1 MNDACVLKMSHAA
14 GKQTKNAPLNFEP
27 KNVNFWPIKFQP
39 KFAFYTNS
47 QKSDT
52 LHTHLSLSLS
62 LSLFCSFLCSKIFSE
77 VKRRGNDDECDLYVL
92 ARYFCGGVF
101 ARNDESI
108 RKGRKMMRENH
119 HHHHHHRRS
128 CIGNEN
134 FTDRDFRRLCS
145 SSSSSSR
152 RGGKGKGAEERRR
165 RLSSLTA
172 SSSSPSSSSS
182 QQKKYCVSTVD
193 ASAIL
198 VPHPDKSA
206 TGGEDSCFVLK
217 RSNAFGVFDGVGGW
231 SDEGVNPAEYSETFA
246 SEAAKAVT
254 KEKMR
259 NPVDIMVRAH
269 KMTRVV
275 GSSTACVCV
284 VEEGE
289 ATFANVGDAGGIVA
303 RNGACVFKTE
313 PMQHEFN
320 MPFQL
325 GWKEAYPETDD
336 PRRADVKKVRLK
348 RGDCVVLG
356 SDGLW
361 DNVPH
366 EDVAILCDENEGDA
380 VKCAEQIA
388 RLAFSRSTDE
398 EYDSPFMIAARRE
411 GMELTWAEKLQGVK
425 LTGGKMDDIAVVV
438 AFVG

>member
-1 MNDACVLKMSHAA
+1 M
-14 GKQTKNAPLNFEP
+14 
-27 KNVNFWPIKFQP
+27 
-39 KFAFYTNS
+39 
-47 QKSDT
+47 
-52 LHTHLSLSLS
+52 
-62 LSLFCSFLCSKIFSE
+62 
-77 VKRRGNDDECDLYVL
+77 
-92 ARYFCGGVF
+92 
-101 ARNDESI
+101 
-108 RKGRKMMRENH
+108 
-119 HHHHHHRRS
+119 
-128 CIGNEN
+128 
-134 FTDRDFRRLCS
+134 
-145 SSSSSSR
+145 
-152 RGGKGKGAEERRR
+152 
-165 RLSSLTA
+165 
-172 SSSSPSSSSS
+172 
-182 QQKKYCVSTVD
+182 D

-275 GSSTACVCV
+275 GSSTACLCV

-320 MPFQL
+320 M
-325 GWKEAYPETDD
+325 
-336 PRRADVKKVRLK
+336 
-348 RGDCVVLG
+348 
-356 SDGLW
+356 LW

>member
-1 MNDACVLKMSHAA
+1 MATTAA
-14 GKQTKNAPLNFEP
+14 AAAASASKSGFNSVVTSFSRRLSVSSRKNPSART
-27 KNVNFWPIKFQP
+27 
-39 KFAFYTNS
+39 AA
-47 QKSDT
+47 
-52 LHTHLSLSLS
+52 
-62 LSLFCSFLCSKIFSE
+62 
-77 VKRRGNDDECDLYVL
+77 RRGNDD
-92 ARYFCGGVF
+92 ARDVDRRRDDDKADDVFGGYLLSKRCWYS
-101 ARNDESI
+101 A
-108 RKGRKMMRENH
+108 GQ
-119 HHHHHHRRS
+119 
-128 CIGNEN
+128 
-134 FTDRDFRRLCS
+134 
-145 SSSSSSR
+145 
-152 RGGKGKGAEERRR
+152 R

-172 SSSSPSSSSS
+172 SSSSSSVSAATTSDEEEEKEKEKSVDSSSH
-182 QQKKYCVSTVD
+182 VSTVD

-269 KMTRVV
+269 EETRVI

-289 ATFANVGDAGGIVA
+289 ATFANLGDAGGIVA

-325 GWKEAYPETDD
+325 GWREAYPETDD
-336 PRRADVKKVRLK
+336 PRKADVKKVRLK

-366 EDVAILCDENEGDA
+366 EDVAILCEENEGDA

-388 RLAFSRSTDE
+388 RLAFARSTDE
-398 EYDSPFMIAARRE
+398 EYDSPFMIAARKE
-411 GMELTWAEKLQGVK
+411 GMELTWAEKLQGVQ

>member
-1 MNDACVLKMSHAA
+1 LKRRRPFKKKRDIERERNTPDAHKRKTVIMATTASASKS
-14 GKQTKNAPLNFEP
+14 GF
-27 KNVNFWPIKFQP
+27 
-39 KFAFYTNS
+39 NS
-47 QKSDT
+47 VVSSCSRRS
-52 LHTHLSLSLS
+52 SLSS
-62 LSLFCSFLCSKIFSE
+62 RKNPAARTAA
-77 VKRRGNDDECDLYVL
+77 RRGNDDARDVDRRRDDDDDYV
-92 ARYFCGGVF
+92 FGGYLLSKRCWYS
-101 ARNDESI
+101 A
-108 RKGRKMMRENH
+108 GQ
-119 HHHHHHRRS
+119 
-128 CIGNEN
+128 
-134 FTDRDFRRLCS
+134 
-145 SSSSSSR
+145 
-152 RGGKGKGAEERRR
+152 R

-172 SSSSPSSSSS
+172 SSSSSSVSASTTSDEEEEKEKKSADSSSH
-182 QQKKYCVSTVD
+182 VSTVD

-269 KMTRVV
+269 EETRVI

-289 ATFANVGDAGGIVA
+289 ATFANLGDAGGIVA

-325 GWKEAYPETDD
+325 GWREAYPETDD
-336 PRRADVKKVRLK
+336 PRKADVKKVRLK

-366 EDVAILCDENEGDA
+366 EDVAILCGENEGDA

-388 RLAFSRSTDE
+388 RLAFARSTDE

-411 GMELTWAEKLQGVK
+411 GMELTWAEKLQGVQ

>member
-1 MNDACVLKMSHAA
+1 MTTTSASKSGFNSVVSSFSRTCPSSSSRKKTSARTAA
-14 GKQTKNAPLNFEP
+14 
-27 KNVNFWPIKFQP
+27 
-39 KFAFYTNS
+39 
-47 QKSDT
+47 
-52 LHTHLSLSLS
+52 
-62 LSLFCSFLCSKIFSE
+62 
-77 VKRRGNDDECDLYVL
+77 RRGNDERDVDRRKDEDDDDV
-92 ARYFCGGVF
+92 FGGYLLSKRCWYS
-101 ARNDESI
+101 A
-108 RKGRKMMRENH
+108 GQ
-119 HHHHHHRRS
+119 
-128 CIGNEN
+128 
-134 FTDRDFRRLCS
+134 
-145 SSSSSSR
+145 
-152 RGGKGKGAEERRR
+152 R

-172 SSSSPSSSSS
+172 SSSYSVSASTTSDEEEEKKKKKKSVDSSSH
-182 QQKKYCVSTVD
+182 VSTVD

-269 KMTRVV
+269 EETRVI

-289 ATFANVGDAGGIVA
+289 ATFANLGDAGGIVA

-325 GWKEAYPETDD
+325 GWREAYPETDD
-336 PRRADVKKVRLK
+336 PRKADVKKVRLK

-366 EDVAILCDENEGDA
+366 EDVAILCEENEGDA

-388 RLAFSRSTDE
+388 RLAFARSTDE

-411 GMELTWAEKLQGVK
+411 GMELTWAEKLQGVQ

>member
-1 MNDACVLKMSHAA
+1 M
-14 GKQTKNAPLNFEP
+14 
-27 KNVNFWPIKFQP
+27 
-39 KFAFYTNS
+39 
-47 QKSDT
+47 
-52 LHTHLSLSLS
+52 
-62 LSLFCSFLCSKIFSE
+62 
-77 VKRRGNDDECDLYVL
+77 
-92 ARYFCGGVF
+92 
-101 ARNDESI
+101 
-108 RKGRKMMRENH
+108 
-119 HHHHHHRRS
+119 
-128 CIGNEN
+128 
-134 FTDRDFRRLCS
+134 
-145 SSSSSSR
+145 
-152 RGGKGKGAEERRR
+152 
-165 RLSSLTA
+165 
-172 SSSSPSSSSS
+172 
-182 QQKKYCVSTVD
+182 D

-231 SDEGVNPAEYSETFA
+231 SDEGVNPAEYPETFA

-254 KEKMR
+254 KDKMRNPVDIMVRAHKMTRVVGSSTACVCVVEEGEATFANVGDAGGIVARNGACVFKTEPMQHEFNMPFQLGWKEAYPETDDPRRADVKKVRLKRGDCVVLGSDGLWDNVPHEDVAILCDENEGDAVKCAEQIARLAFSRSTDEELFDGVGGWSDEGVNPAEYPETFASEAAKAVTKDKMR

>member
-1 MNDACVLKMSHAA
+1 MSAIFTCARATFAA
-14 GKQTKNAPLNFEP
+14 VA
-27 KNVNFWPIKFQP
+27 
-39 KFAFYTNS
+39 
-47 QKSDT
+47 
-52 LHTHLSLSLS
+52 SLS
-62 LSLFCSFLCSKIFSE
+62 
-77 VKRRGNDDECDLYVL
+77 GN
-92 ARYFCGGVF
+92 
-101 ARNDESI
+101 ESV
-108 RKGRKMMRENH
+108 RKGRKMRENH
-119 HHHHHHRRS
+119 HHHRS
-128 CIGNEN
+128 FVGNEN

-145 SSSSSSR
+145 SS
-152 RGGKGKGAEERRR
+152 RGGGGKGAEERRR
-165 RLSSLTA
+165 RISSLTA
-172 SSSSPSSSSS
+172 SSSSSSASSSS
-182 QQKKYCVSTVD
+182 QQKNYCVSTVA

-254 KEKMR
+254 KDKMR

-325 GWKEAYPETDD
+325 G
-336 PRRADVKKVRLK
+336 
-348 RGDCVVLG
+348 
-356 SDGLW
+356 
-361 DNVPH
+361 
-366 EDVAILCDENEGDA
+366 
-380 VKCAEQIA
+380 
-388 RLAFSRSTDE
+388 
-398 EYDSPFMIAARRE
+398 
-411 GMELTWAEKLQGVK
+411 
-425 LTGGKMDDIAVVV
+425 
-438 AFVG
+438 

>member
-1 MNDACVLKMSHAA
+1 M
-14 GKQTKNAPLNFEP
+14 F
-27 KNVNFWPIKFQP
+27 FF
-39 KFAFYTNS
+39 
-47 QKSDT
+47 
-52 LHTHLSLSLS
+52 
-62 LSLFCSFLCSKIFSE
+62 
-77 VKRRGNDDECDLYVL
+77 
-92 ARYFCGGVF
+92 
-101 ARNDESI
+101 
-108 RKGRKMMRENH
+108 
-119 HHHHHHRRS
+119 
-128 CIGNEN
+128 
-134 FTDRDFRRLCS
+134 
-145 SSSSSSR
+145 
-152 RGGKGKGAEERRR
+152 ERRR
-165 RLSSLTA
+165 RKRSRRTTTTKTFVADGVFFFLVGVVFFAT
-172 SSSSPSSSSS
+172 
-182 QQKKYCVSTVD
+182 KKLLRFNRG

-254 KEKMR
+254 KDKMR

-325 GWKEAYPETDD
+325 G
-336 PRRADVKKVRLK
+336 
-348 RGDCVVLG
+348 
-356 SDGLW
+356 
-361 DNVPH
+361 
-366 EDVAILCDENEGDA
+366 
-380 VKCAEQIA
+380 
-388 RLAFSRSTDE
+388 
-398 EYDSPFMIAARRE
+398 
-411 GMELTWAEKLQGVK
+411 
-425 LTGGKMDDIAVVV
+425 
-438 AFVG
+438 

>member
-1 MNDACVLKMSHAA
+1 MSATFTCVRATFAA
-14 GKQTKNAPLNFEP
+14 A
-27 KNVNFWPIKFQP
+27 
-39 KFAFYTNS
+39 
-47 QKSDT
+47 
-52 LHTHLSLSLS
+52 SL
-62 LSLFCSFLCSKIFSE
+62 
-77 VKRRGNDDECDLYVL
+77 RG
-92 ARYFCGGVF
+92 
-101 ARNDESI
+101 NDESI

-119 HHHHHHRRS
+119 HHHHHHHRRRRS

-152 RGGKGKGAEERRR
+152 RGGKGKGAEERRRR

-254 KEKMR
+254 KDKMR

>member
-1 MNDACVLKMSHAA
+1 MSATFTCSRRA
-14 GKQTKNAPLNFEP
+14 T
-27 KNVNFWPIKFQP
+27 
-39 KFAFYTNS
+39 FAVAS
-47 QKSDT
+47 S
-52 LHTHLSLSLS
+52 
-62 LSLFCSFLCSKIFSE
+62 
-77 VKRRGNDDECDLYVL
+77 R
-92 ARYFCGGVF
+92 
-101 ARNDESI
+101 RNDESI

-128 CIGNEN
+128 FIGNEN

-152 RGGKGKGAEERRR
+152 RGGGGKGAEERRRR

>member
-1 MNDACVLKMSHAA
+1 
-14 GKQTKNAPLNFEP
+14 
-27 KNVNFWPIKFQP
+27 
-39 KFAFYTNS
+39 
-47 QKSDT
+47 
-52 LHTHLSLSLS
+52 
-62 LSLFCSFLCSKIFSE
+62 
-77 VKRRGNDDECDLYVL
+77 
-92 ARYFCGGVF
+92 
-101 ARNDESI
+101 
-108 RKGRKMMRENH
+108 
-119 HHHHHHRRS
+119 
-128 CIGNEN
+128 
-134 FTDRDFRRLCS
+134 
-145 SSSSSSR
+145 
-152 RGGKGKGAEERRR
+152 
-165 RLSSLTA
+165 
-172 SSSSPSSSSS
+172 
-182 QQKKYCVSTVD
+182 VD
-193 ASAIL
+193 SSAIL

-254 KEKMR
+254 KDKMR

-336 PRRADVKKVRLK
+336 PRKADVKKVRLK

-380 VKCAEQIA
+380 MKCAEQIA

>member
-1 MNDACVLKMSHAA
+1 VKRGEKKKPVSCEA
-14 GKQTKNAPLNFEP
+14 KN
-27 KNVNFWPIKFQP
+27 P
-39 KFAFYTNS
+39 KFKIKGNFFETSSFLYRDIERETPRTHARAHKRKTVIMATTAAAAAAAASASKSGFNS
-47 QKSDT
+47 FVSSFSRRP
-52 LHTHLSLSLS
+52 SLSS
-62 LSLFCSFLCSKIFSE
+62 RK
-77 VKRRGNDDECDLYVL
+77 KTARTAARRGND
-92 ARYFCGGVF
+92 ARDVDRRRDDDDDDVFGGYLLSKRCWYS
-101 ARNDESI
+101 A
-108 RKGRKMMRENH
+108 GQ
-119 HHHHHHRRS
+119 
-128 CIGNEN
+128 
-134 FTDRDFRRLCS
+134 
-145 SSSSSSR
+145 
-152 RGGKGKGAEERRR
+152 R

-172 SSSSPSSSSS
+172 SSSSSSVSASTTSDEEEEKKKKKSVGSSSH
-182 QQKKYCVSTVD
+182 VSTVD

-269 KMTRVV
+269 EETRVI

-289 ATFANVGDAGGIVA
+289 ATFANLGDAGGIVA

-325 GWKEAYPETDD
+325 GWREAYPETDD
-336 PRRADVKKVRLK
+336 PRKADVKKVRLK

-366 EDVAILCDENEGDA
+366 EDVAILCEENEGDA

-388 RLAFSRSTDE
+388 RLAFARSTDE

-411 GMELTWAEKLQGVK
+411 GMELTWAEKLQGVQ

>member
-1 MNDACVLKMSHAA
+1 VR
-14 GKQTKNAPLNFEP
+14 QTLNKKHREEIFE
-27 KNVNFWPIKFQP
+27 
-39 KFAFYTNS
+39 TS
-47 QKSDT
+47 
-52 LHTHLSLSLS
+52 
-62 LSLFCSFLCSKIFSE
+62 SFLKKAKHPHAHTNATVMATTSASKSGFNSVVSSFSRTRPSSSSR
-77 VKRRGNDDECDLYVL
+77 KKTSARTAARRGNDERDVDRRKDADDDDDV
-92 ARYFCGGVF
+92 FGGYLLSKRCWYS
-101 ARNDESI
+101 A
-108 RKGRKMMRENH
+108 GQ
-119 HHHHHHRRS
+119 
-128 CIGNEN
+128 
-134 FTDRDFRRLCS
+134 
-145 SSSSSSR
+145 
-152 RGGKGKGAEERRR
+152 R

-172 SSSSPSSSSS
+172 SSSYSVSASTTSDEEEEKKKKKSVDSSSH
-182 QQKKYCVSTVD
+182 VSTVD

-269 KMTRVV
+269 EETRVI

-289 ATFANVGDAGGIVA
+289 ATFANLGDAGGIVA

-325 GWKEAYPETDD
+325 GWREAYPETDD
-336 PRRADVKKVRLK
+336 PRKADVKKVRLK

-366 EDVAILCDENEGDA
+366 EDVAILCEENEGDA

-388 RLAFSRSTDE
+388 RLAFARSTDE

-411 GMELTWAEKLQGVK
+411 GMELTWAEKLQGVQ